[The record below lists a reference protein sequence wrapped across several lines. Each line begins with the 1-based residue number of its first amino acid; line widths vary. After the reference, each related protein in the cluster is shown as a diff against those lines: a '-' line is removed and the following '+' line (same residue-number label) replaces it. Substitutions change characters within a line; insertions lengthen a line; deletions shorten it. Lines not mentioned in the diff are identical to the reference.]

1 MKLLIRWAISALAL
15 FAAVWLVPGIHV
27 DDSHGWMVY
36 AAMALILGLVNA
48 ILRPVLNLLALPL
61 IVLTVGIFMLVIN
74 AATLMIASSLAN
86 NLFHV
91 GFYVD
96 GFWSAFWGSLIVSVV
111 SSILGAIVKD
121 EEKHRPHHKD
131 KK

>member
-15 FAAVWLVPGIHV
+15 FVAAWAVPGIHV
-27 DDSHGWMVY
+27 DDSRGWLVY
-36 AAMALILGLVNA
+36 AAMALVLGLINA
-48 ILRPVLNLLALPL
+48 VLRPILNLLALPL

-96 GFWSAFWGSLIVSVV
+96 GFWPAFWGSLIVSIVG
-111 SSILGAIVKD
+111 SILSTLVKD
-121 EEKHRPHHKD
+121 EEKHPSRRKD